1 MSNSALVGFCGNFRR
16 HTERQEG
23 TQLAKLLD
31 PVRGRVPRRELGR
44 FEQIE
49 DLAQK
54 YGGDGFS
61 EVLSLYL
68 LSIQAEVRSET
79 VRHLELACTC
89 LKMWVQRYAE
99 AEGTGLWMTPVMM
112 TLTTLARRVAAQLD
126 EAKRSER
133 AERPDQENNACLK
146 KLVAVYREF
155 LKTLNK
161 ERTKRAGHVWI
172 CSELL
177 RAYFKLGQVSQCSF
191 LLSTVTHSMQKDGF
205 NPTDLPK
212 AICVTFYFFWGKY
225 LVFDHNLQGAD
236 EKLTWAFN
244 NCPEKALANRRRI
257 LLYLVPCKLRLG
269 VLPTQALLHKYDLD
283 VFVDVVRAIKEGNLQ
298 LFNQKMQELAADLI
312 KMGTYLLMM
321 RLKFMVMRQLT
332 KGVFVEVRGRLAD
345 KSDKLDFAPFEHIF
359 EWQDGCDADETAASL
374 ATLIYSGAV
383 KGYLSHDR
391 RKVVFAKDAPF
402 PPPSKWRV

>member
-1 MSNSALVGFCGNFRR
+1 MANSALVGFCGNFRR
-16 HTERQEG
+16 HMDRQEG
-23 TQLAKLLD
+23 TQLAHLLD
-31 PVRGRVPRRELGR
+31 PDRGRLPLREVGR
-44 FEQIE
+44 CEQLQE
-49 DLAQK
+49 LAQK
-54 YGGDGFS
+54 YGGDSYS

-68 LSIQAEVRSET
+68 LSMQANVRSET
-79 VRHLELACTC
+79 VRHLEMACTC
-89 LKMWVQRYAE
+89 LKTWVQRYVE
-99 AEGTGLWMTPVMM
+99 AEGSALWMTPLMM
-112 TLTTLARRVAAQLD
+112 QLTALARRVAMQLD
-126 EAKRSER
+126 QAKRSER
-133 AERPDQENNACLK
+133 AERPDQENNAYLK
-146 KLVAVYREF
+146 KLVALYRDF
-155 LKTLNK
+155 LKVLNK

-191 LLSTVTHSMQKDGF
+191 LLSTVTNSMQKDGF

-269 VLPTQALLHKYDLD
+269 VLPTQELLHKYDLD
-283 VFVDVVRAIKEGNLQ
+283 VFFDVVRAIKEGNVQ
-298 LFNQKMQELAADLI
+298 LFTQRMQELSADLI

-321 RLKFMVMRQLT
+321 RLKFMVLRNLT
-332 KGVFVEVRGRLAD
+332 KGIFLEVRGRLTD
-345 KSDKLDFAPFEHIF
+345 KSDKLDFKPFEHVF
-359 EWQDGCDADETAASL
+359 GWQDGCDADETAASL